1 MLQTPKPAIATTA
14 ETREHGSASEF
25 YSSLLK
31 FVYRQMPVIA
41 SVTVLA
47 LVLGAIYVLNT
58 PASYTAQAT
67 MIIDTHK
74 LNIFQQN
81 SIVGDLPIDSAS
93 VESQV
98 EILRSENIALA
109 VIKELRLTSDPEFVG
124 PGGGLV
130 GNLVAQITD
139 WLGGGGPDSQFELQ
153 RRATERFADRLRV
166 KRVGLSYIL
175 DIRFR
180 ARNPERAAQIANAVA
195 DAYITDQL
203 EAKYKATQRASVWL
217 QDRIRELREQSST
230 AERAVVAFKSKHNI
244 VDSGGKLMNEQQ
256 LSELNSQLV
265 LAQAHTAET
274 RARLDRIQQIVKME
288 VPDATV
294 TDTLKNDVITKLRQ
308 QYLELKAR
316 EADWSARYGS
326 NHLAAVNLRNQMFQ
340 LRQSILDELGRIAET
355 YKSDYEIAK
364 QREAAIQKGVSQA
377 ISESQTTN
385 EAQVTLHELESTA
398 QSYKS
403 LYDNFLQ
410 RYMESVQQQTF
421 PITEARVITAATPPL
436 SKSDPK
442 PLLILSLAGALG
454 IALGLGV
461 ARLRDL
467 TDRVFRT
474 TAQVQSI
481 LNTSCIG
488 IVPVLGGGK
497 PAGRKASP
505 PPQASVPIPAGGR
518 IIARNGDIFWNVV
531 DSPFSRSAESIR
543 AIKVAADLSA
553 GDKATKVVGV
563 TSALPN
569 EGKSTIAACLAE
581 VMAQGGSRVIL
592 VDADLRNPSLT
603 RRLAPQADAGLLEFL
618 AGSAALADIVWTD
631 PSTGLKF
638 IPTVLKDQISRT
650 HEIFRLAATK
660 AFIQRLRSE
669 YDYVIVDF
677 SPLAPVVD
685 VRTATHLVD
694 SFVFVIEW
702 GRTKIDAVELALQDA
717 RGVYEN
723 LIGVVL
729 NKANID
735 VLNRYENYR
744 GSYYYNKYSARYGYT
759 D

>member
-744 GSYYYNKYSARYGYT
+744 GSYYYNKYYARYGYT